1 MSGSQ
6 FSKDGVVVQSLCCVQ
21 LFEALWTLAYQTSL
35 SVGFSRQG
43 YWSELPWPPPGVS
56 DSCPL
61 SW

>member
-6 FSKDGVVVQSLCCVQ
+6 FSKDGVVQSLCCVQ
-21 LFEALWTLAYQTSL
+21 FFETLWTVAYQTSL
-35 SVGFSRQG
+35 SVGFSRQE
-43 YWSELPWPPPGVS
+43 YWNELPWPPPGVCS